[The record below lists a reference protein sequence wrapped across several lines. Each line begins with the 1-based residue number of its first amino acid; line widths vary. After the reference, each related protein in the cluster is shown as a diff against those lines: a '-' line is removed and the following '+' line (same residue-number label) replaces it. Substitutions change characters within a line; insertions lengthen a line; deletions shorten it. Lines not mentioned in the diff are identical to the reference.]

1 VAVADTG
8 KNAPAYYNEAQAASN
23 NILAIDTCEITYSVA
38 PCKYFQPSLIF
49 ASETGIGFSGIA

>member
-1 VAVADTG
+1 MADTG
-8 KNAPAYYNEAQAASN
+8 KKVPAYYNETQTTSN
-23 NILAIDTCEITYSVA
+23 NILAIDTCEITYSVT